1 MTQWAWTICKRYRTV
16 YLMSESVL
24 VVGAGPTGLALAVH
38 LVLHGVNVRIIDA
51 ASEPATTSRAL
62 GLQSRGIE
70 VLERIGALG
79 ELPERSRS
87 LLTLYYNEGPRTK
100 LRLQVGQ
107 AVASLPKPTFLV
119 SQAEVEGALR
129 DRLSQL
135 GGTIEWGTR
144 LAAADQDDAGV
155 TATLDVRSGTRQE
168 RFHWLV
174 GCDGAHSAVRH
185 LAGIEF
191 PGTQLIDRL
200 LMIDIRADWP
210 YDPDGSVTW
219 MDTGRMLSVTALPD
233 GVWRVFSEP
242 DPEVPG
248 GLSEEQITELVLGE
262 FTRRSGVDPV
272 AAGEVLWT
280 TEFRIHRRLAE
291 RYRNGRILI
300 AGDAAHIQSPSGG
313 QGQNTGLGDAENLGW
328 KLGLVASGRSGQQLL
343 DSYDAERRPLAAKVL
358 AATTG
363 AVGIMLPDRKWKRLV
378 RDLLVMPAFRI
389 PVVQRKVWLL
399 ASQLNVTYRHGPLAR
414 TSPLF
419 SRRPVPGDRM
429 PDVECRLADGAQRT
443 LHSALAGRWAV
454 VAADLTVADRHRQ
467 ILAAHVG
474 DDQAVALS
482 SPSIAGDVVVVRPD
496 GHIGWRGGPESES
509 LSPWLQKILRPA

>member
-1 MTQWAWTICKRYRTV
+1 
-16 YLMSESVL
+16 MSDSVL
-24 VVGAGPTGLALAVH
+24 IVGAGPTGLALAVH
-38 LVLHGVNVRIIDA
+38 LVLHGVRVRIIDA

-62 GLQSRGIE
+62 GLQSRGVE

-79 ELPERSRS
+79 DLPKRSRS
-87 LLTLYYNEGPRTK
+87 LLTLYYNEGPKTK
-100 LRLQVGQ
+100 LRLQVGR

-135 GGTIEWGTR
+135 GATIEWGTR
-144 LAAADQDDAGV
+144 LAAADQDEADV
-155 TATLDVRSGTRQE
+155 TATLDVRSGTQRE

-185 LAGIEF
+185 LAGIDF

-200 LMIDIRADWP
+200 LMIDVRADWP

-219 MDTGRMLSVTALPD
+219 MDTGRMLSVTALP
-233 GVWRVFSEP
+233 GGAWRVFSEP

-248 GLSEEQITELVLGE
+248 GLSEAQIAELVLGE
-262 FTRRSGVDPV
+262 FTRRSGLDAA
-272 AAGEVLWT
+272 AAGEVLWA

-291 RYRNGRILI
+291 KYRNGRIMI

-328 KLGLVASGRSGQQLL
+328 KLGLVAAGRAGQQLL
-343 DSYDAERRPLAAKVL
+343 DSYDAERRPLAAKML

-363 AVGIMLPDRKWKRLV
+363 AVGIMLPDRRWKRFV
-378 RDLLVMPAFRI
+378 RDFLVMPAMRI
-389 PVVQRKVWLL
+389 PAVQRRLWLV
-399 ASQLNVTYRHGPLAR
+399 ASQLTVTYRHGPLAR
-414 TSPLF
+414 SSSLF
-419 SRRPVPGDRM
+419 RRRPMQGDRM
-429 PDVECRLADGAQRT
+429 PDLECRLADGAQST
-443 LHSALAGRWAV
+443 LHRALAGRWAV
-454 VAADLTVADRHRQ
+454 VAADLVVADRHRRV
-467 ILAAHVG
+467 LAAQVG
-474 DDQAVALS
+474 DDQVVALS
-482 SPSIAGDVVVVRPD
+482 SPNMRADLVVVRPD

-509 LSPWLQKILRPA
+509 LSPWLQQILRPA